1 MCLTPPRYGDIN
13 FYPLIFRIFANNYR
27 IFDKMIILVYKLS
40 LASVPFVS
48 FFFHCEL
55 SFCLEMAEG
64 VELQDFSNYFYPP
77 QCVLL

>member
-27 IFDKMIILVYKLS
+27 IFDKMIILVYKLLS

-48 FFFHCEL
+48 FFFI
-55 SFCLEMAEG
+55 
-64 VELQDFSNYFYPP
+64 VN
-77 QCVLL
+77 